1 MVVRRGP
8 SAEAAEAPRLLSDCH
23 LAPVPKGSS
32 FEFSVLGLTGA
43 TVLSLSLL
51 ILLIIGVLICGMCE
65 VAANADEQAERD
77 YALLVKLTRN
87 PKT

>member
-1 MVVRRGP
+1 V
-8 SAEAAEAPRLLSDCH
+8 
-23 LAPVPKGSS
+23 
-32 FEFSVLGLTGA
+32 GA
-43 TVLSLSLL
+43 TVLTLSLL

-65 VAANADEQAERD
+65 VAANADDQAERD